1 MWVSISGPCPQGNL
15 EPVYIFYISSVYIDF
30 DICNLPFPLLCR
42 LFVCIDKTWF
52 QIKFL
57 LQKTHTESEI
67 RTQTHKGKN
76 NFYCLDEFRMFI
88 NPENLEESKMFILE
102 IVSWEYFDV
111 LTCCV
116 REGEMTLAAL
126 HRLDWTGFNQFNIF
140 LAGGWWW
147 CLTTTISETLNVY
160 NWRSA
165 FQLLFYR
172 NLFISA

>member
-1 MWVSISGPCPQGNL
+1 MPNHLKQILQGVL
-15 EPVYIFYISSVYIDF
+15 EPVYILTSAFCSAFCFYFYYITTSSVYIDF
-30 DICNLPFPLLCR
+30 DIWALPLRLFCR

-67 RTQTHKGKN
+67 RTQTHKGKKT
-76 NFYCLDEFRMFI
+76 FYCLDEFRMFI

-126 HRLDWTGFNQFNIF
+126 HRLD
-140 LAGGWWW
+140 
-147 CLTTTISETLNVY
+147 
-160 NWRSA
+160 
-165 FQLLFYR
+165 
-172 NLFISA
+172 